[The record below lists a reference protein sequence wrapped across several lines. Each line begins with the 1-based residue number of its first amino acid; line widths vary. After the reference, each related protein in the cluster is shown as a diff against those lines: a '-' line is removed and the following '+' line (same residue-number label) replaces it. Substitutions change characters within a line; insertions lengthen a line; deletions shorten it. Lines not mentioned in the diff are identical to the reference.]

1 MPGSWSVELKE
12 LIRNVERTAR
22 LESLQL
28 LPPINW
34 ILDST
39 KCPFKFCFSKHAYHI
54 LSQPC
59 ETKYMQN
66 KVHVKCWSELF
77 KCHTRSWYCTINHEQ
92 PFLFPRVCCQ
102 SKKKVKK
109 NKLQFLPVKFSHFLN
124 LIPIVSPPLEVM

>member
-12 LIRNVERTAR
+12 LIRNVESTAR

-28 LPPINW
+28 LPPINC

-59 ETKYMQN
+59 ETKYMQS
-66 KVHVKCWSELF
+66 VEVS
-77 KCHTRSWYCTINHEQ
+77 
-92 PFLFPRVCCQ
+92 
-102 SKKKVKK
+102 
-109 NKLQFLPVKFSHFLN
+109 FLN
-124 LIPIVSPPLEVM
+124 AIPEAGTVQ